1 MPNVKYSEQFMH
13 GLAQVT
19 SARVLSLIDDMLNNI
34 EAFPD
39 FGNAN
44 VPPSI
49 TEEFGEGVRKVA
61 ASPFDIFYTVNT
73 EKNELV
79 IEALIS
85 QKQVR

>member
-19 SARVLSLIDDMLNNI
+19 SERVLSLIDDMLDNI

-44 VPPSI
+44 VPTSI

-61 ASPFDIFYTVNT
+61 ANPFDIFYTVCT
-73 EKNELV
+73 EKDELV
-79 IEALIS
+79 IESLIS
-85 QKQVR
+85 QIQVR